1 MIGVAVIAMLTAFKK
16 GDTAYSK
23 KVDTPL
29 LAEPKPLAA
38 ASAKVGFA
46 EKLEVDEVR
55 GSWLHVSAKNAA
67 GWIFQ
72 GNVSESK
79 PTAAPSAGITTVS
92 ADSTDTVAAARPL
105 TEAAEGYSGRHGDG
119 NAKTDVEWVDA
130 LSAMATEELV
140 VAYMRENEKG
150 EYQK

>member
-23 KVDTPL
+23 KVETPL

-72 GNVSESK
+72 GNVWN
-79 PTAAPSAGITTVS
+79 TADLCRSGAWPSRSRSRMRSIS
-92 ADSTDTVAAARPL
+92 ATPAVTS
-105 TEAAEGYSGRHGDG
+105 
-119 NAKTDVEWVDA
+119 
-130 LSAMATEELV
+130 
-140 VAYMRENEKG
+140 
-150 EYQK
+150 